1 MIFYFAPM
9 EGITGYIY
17 RNAYQTYF
25 HQVEQ
30 YFSPFIVANQSDSL
44 KTREINDILPEH
56 NQNYRLIPQLL
67 TNRAKDFIHTANKIK
82 QLGYEEVNLN
92 LGCPSGTV
100 VAKQKGSGF
109 LSLPKE
115 LDIFLD
121 EIFTQ
126 SSLRISVKT
135 RLGIDQPEE
144 FYDLLE
150 IFNKYPIKEL
160 IIHPRVQQD
169 FYKNTPNYVL
179 FREALTLSK
188 NPVCYNGDICNVKDY
203 ETLLH
208 DFPNLEKL
216 MIGRGSI
223 ANPGLITE
231 IKEHKELE
239 KGLLKEFH
247 DLIYTGYKST
257 LLSDRNVLFKM
268 KDLWFYMIRLFP
280 DHEKQAKKIKK
291 SERCSDYDDAV
302 SSLFRER
309 ELLTMEEKAQT
320 TGT

>member
-30 YFSPFIVANQSDSL
+30 YFSPFIAANLSDSL

-56 NQNYRLIPQLL
+56 NQGYRLIPQLL

-109 LSLPKE
+109 LAKPKE
-115 LDIFLD
+115 LDLFLD
-121 EIFTQ
+121 EIFFKSQ
-126 SSLRISVKT
+126 VKISIKT
-135 RLGIDQPEE
+135 RLGKDQPEE
-144 FYDLLE
+144 IFDLLQ

-169 FYKNTPNYVL
+169 YYKNTPNYAL

-188 NPVCYNGDICNVKDY
+188 NPVCYNGDIFTAEDY
-203 ETLLH
+203 EKLLLG
-208 DFPNLEKL
+208 FPNLEKV
-216 MIGRGSI
+216 MIGRGLI

-231 IKEHKELE
+231 IKEHKQLE

-247 DLIYTGYKST
+247 DVIYLGYKNT
-257 LLSDRNVLFKM
+257 LFGDRNVLFKM
-268 KDLWFYMIRLFP
+268 KDLWFYMIRIFS
-280 DHEKQAKKIKK
+280 DYEKHAKKIKK
-291 SERCSDYDDAV
+291 AERFSDYDDAV
-302 SSLFRER
+302 SNLFRER
-309 ELLTMEEKAQT
+309 ELFTEVENDK
-320 TGT
+320 

>member
-30 YFSPFIVANQSDSL
+30 YFSPFIAANLSDSL

-56 NQNYRLIPQLL
+56 NQGYRLIPQLL

-109 LSLPKE
+109 LAMPKE
-115 LDIFLD
+115 LDHFLD

-135 RLGIDQPEE
+135 RLGIDRPEE

-169 FYKNTPNYVL
+169 YYKNTPNYAL

-188 NPVCYNGDICNVKDY
+188 NPVCYNGDIFTAEDY
-203 ETLLH
+203 EKLLLG
-208 DFPNLEKL
+208 FPKLEKV

-231 IKEHKELE
+231 IKERKELE

-247 DLIYTGYKST
+247 DVIYTGYKST
-257 LLSDRNVLFKM
+257 LFSDRNVLFKM
-268 KDLWFYMIRLFP
+268 KDLWFYLITLFP
-280 DHEKQAKKIKK
+280 DHEKYAKKIKK
-291 SERCSDYDDAV
+291 AERFSDYDDAV

-309 ELLTMEEKAQT
+309 ELFTEEEKDK
-320 TGT
+320 